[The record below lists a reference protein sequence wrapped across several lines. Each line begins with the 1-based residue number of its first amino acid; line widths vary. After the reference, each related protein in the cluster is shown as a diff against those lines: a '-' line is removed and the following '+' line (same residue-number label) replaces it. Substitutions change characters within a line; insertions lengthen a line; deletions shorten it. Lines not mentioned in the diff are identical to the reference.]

1 MSANE
6 VIVAS
11 TAADGEAVE
20 AVKNHHAETIGR
32 VAMLTDTILSAVE
45 RGGDVEGARAA
56 LLGFAANDLLPQLA
70 AAEERL
76 YPAAARTDRIRPLI
90 ESLIARKRGLGVL
103 VERIRTERSPVRA
116 AADAHALRVL
126 LEAQLGDESD
136 RILPVLAADREVSV
150 ADLAAGLTALV
161 GHGDDAHGGHT
172 CTCAENES
180 EIPVLDVRQIPH
192 AIRHATVFGAFDAV
206 PPGAAME
213 LIAHHDPIP
222 LLHQLEQRSGGGL
235 VVSYIERG
243 PEVWRL
249 MLGRR

>member
-11 TAADGEAVE
+11 TAADAEAVE
-20 AVKNHHAETIGR
+20 AVKNHHAETVGR
-32 VAMLTDTILSAVE
+32 MAMLTDTILSAVE

-56 LLGFAANDLLPQLA
+56 LLGFATNELLPQLA

-76 YPAAARTDRIRPLI
+76 YPAAARTDRVRPLL
-90 ESLIARKRGLGVL
+90 ESLIARKRGIGIL
-103 VERIRTERSPVRA
+103 VERVRTERSPARA

-126 LEAQLGDESD
+126 LETQLGDEAE
-136 RILPVLAADREVSV
+136 RVLPTLAADREVSV
-150 ADLAAGLTALV
+150 ADLTAGMTELV
-161 GHGDDAHGGHT
+161 GHGGDDHGGHN

-180 EIPVLDVRQIPH
+180 EVPVLDVRQIPH

>member
-11 TAADGEAVE
+11 TAADAEAVE
-20 AVKNHHAETIGR
+20 AVKNHHAETVGR
-32 VAMLTDTILSAVE
+32 MAMLTDTILSAVE
-45 RGGDVEGARAA
+45 RGGDVEGARTA
-56 LLGFAANDLLPQLA
+56 LLGFATNELLPQLA

-76 YPAAARTDRIRPLI
+76 YPAAARTDRVRPLL
-90 ESLIARKRGLGVL
+90 ESLIARKRGIGIL
-103 VERIRTERSPVRA
+103 VERVRTERSPARA

-126 LEAQLGDESD
+126 LETQLGDEAE
-136 RILPVLAADREVSV
+136 RVLPALAADREVSV
-150 ADLAAGLTALV
+150 ADLTAGMTELV
-161 GHGDDAHGGHT
+161 GHGGDDHGGHN

-180 EIPVLDVRQIPH
+180 EVPVLDVRQIPH